1 MKIDSVTSTTLSHAA
16 MVLQYQ
22 QKAQEIHMSEEHL
35 KQEKARLEKMR
46 WDKLKDMDP
55 IRGQNVDITV

>member
-1 MKIDSVTSTTLSHAA
+1 MLFRSHAT

-35 KQEKARLEKMR
+35 RQEKARLEKMR

>member
-1 MKIDSVTSTTLSHAA
+1 MKIDSVTSTTLAHAT

-22 QKAQEIHMSEEHL
+22 QKAQEIRMSEEHL